1 MQLLERNFMK
11 FIYKLLV
18 AFSCLS
24 VSLAFAVY
32 PEKQIS
38 IVVPFPPGG
47 STDVLGRILGQ
58 SMSKDL
64 GQSVIIENTGG
75 AGGTIG
81 AAKVA
86 KASPDGYTLLF
97 HNMAQA
103 SAPALYTKLP
113 YDPATD
119 FIPIGIVTDVPMVL
133 VARKDFP
140 AESLQGFIDY
150 VRANPDKV
158 NFANAG
164 VGATSNLCEVLMKST
179 LGASWLS
186 VSYKGTGPA
195 LNDLLAGQVDV
206 ICDQPASTLQH
217 IRAGSIKAL
226 AVASKDRISS
236 LPSTPTFS
244 QSGIPGF
251 QLSVWHALYAPKD
264 TPKPV
269 IDRLT
274 KSLNTAL
281 KDPNL
286 VRRFGE
292 MDASVATPAIAN
304 PSYASKFLLIDIER
318 WKVAMKNAG
327 VKPQ

>member
-1 MQLLERNFMK
+1 MK
-11 FIYKLLV
+11 FIYKLLLM
-18 AFSCLS
+18 FSCFS
-24 VSLAFAVY
+24 VSPAFAVY
-32 PEKQIS
+32 PEKQLT
-38 IVVPFPPGG
+38 IVVPYPPGG
-47 STDVLGRILGQ
+47 STDVLGRILAQ

-64 GQSVIIENTGG
+64 GQAVIVENTGG

-103 SAPALYTKLP
+103 SAPALYAKLP
-113 YDPATD
+113 YDPVAD
-119 FIPIGIVTDVPMVL
+119 FISIGMVTEVPMVL

-150 VRANPDKV
+150 VKANPDKV

-179 LGASWLS
+179 LAASWIS

-226 AVASKDRISS
+226 AVANKERISS
-236 LPSTPTFS
+236 LPTTPTFS

-264 TPKPV
+264 TPKPA

-274 KSLNTAL
+274 KALNNAL

-292 MDASVATPAIAN
+292 MDASVATPAVAN
-304 PSYASKFLLIDIER
+304 PGYASKFLLTDIER

>member
-1 MQLLERNFMK
+1 MK
-11 FIYKLLV
+11 FIYKLLLV
-18 AFSCLS
+18 FSCLS

-32 PEKQIS
+32 PEKQLT
-38 IVVPFPPGG
+38 IVVPYPPGG
-47 STDVLGRILGQ
+47 STDVLGRILAQ
-58 SMSKDL
+58 SISKDL
-64 GQSVIIENTGG
+64 GQAVIIENTGG

-86 KASPDGYTLLF
+86 KAGPDGYTLLF

-103 SAPALYTKLP
+103 SAPALYAKLP

-119 FIPIGIVTDVPMVL
+119 FIPIGMVTEVPMVL

-164 VGATSNLCEVLMKST
+164 IGATSNLCEVMMKST

-226 AVASKDRISS
+226 AVANKERISS
-236 LPSTPTFS
+236 LPTTPTFS
-244 QSGIPGF
+244 QSGMPSF
-251 QLSVWHALYAPKD
+251 QLSVWHALNAPKD
-264 TPKPV
+264 TPKSV

-274 KSLNTAL
+274 KALNNAL
-281 KDPNL
+281 KDPVL

-304 PSYASKFLLIDIER
+304 PSYASKFLLTDIER

>member
-1 MQLLERNFMK
+1 MK
-11 FIYKLLV
+11 FIQKVLS
-18 AFSCLS
+18 AIICFS
-24 VSLAFAVY
+24 VTAAFAAY
-32 PEKQIS
+32 PEKQITM
-38 IVVPFPPGG
+38 VVPYPPGG
-47 STDVLGRILGQ
+47 STDVLGRILAQ

-64 GQSVIIENTGG
+64 GQPIIVENVGG

-81 AAKVA
+81 ANKVA
-86 KASPDGYTLLF
+86 KANPDGYTILF

-103 SAPALYTKLP
+103 SAPALYSKLP

-119 FIPIGIVTDVPMVL
+119 FAAIGMVTDVPMVL

-179 LGASWLS
+179 LSASWLS
-186 VSYKGTGPA
+186 ISYKGTGPA

-217 IRAGSIKAL
+217 IRAGNVKAL
-226 AVASKDRISS
+226 AVANKERISS
-236 LPSTPTFS
+236 LPTTPTFS

-264 TPKPV
+264 TPKPI

-274 KSLNTAL
+274 KALNNAL
-281 KDPNL
+281 KDPIL

-292 MDASVATPAIAN
+292 MDASVATSAIAN
-304 PSYASKFLLIDIER
+304 PAYASKFLVIDIDR

>member
-1 MQLLERNFMK
+1 MK
-11 FIYKLLV
+11 FIYKLLL

-32 PEKQIS
+32 PEKQLT
-38 IVVPFPPGG
+38 IVVPYPPGG
-47 STDVLGRILGQ
+47 STDVLGRILAQ
-58 SMSKDL
+58 YMSKDL
-64 GQSVIIENTGG
+64 GQAVIVENTGG

-86 KASPDGYTLLF
+86 KAGPDGYTLLF

-103 SAPALYTKLP
+103 SAPALYAKLP
-113 YDPATD
+113 YDPAAD
-119 FIPIGIVTDVPMVL
+119 FIPIGMVTEVPMVL

-164 VGATSNLCEVLMKST
+164 IGATSNLCEVLMKST

-226 AVASKDRISS
+226 AVANKERISS
-236 LPSTPTFS
+236 LPTTPTFS
-244 QSGIPGF
+244 QSGMPGF

-264 TPKPV
+264 TPKSV

-274 KSLNTAL
+274 KALNNAL
-281 KDPNL
+281 KDPVL

-304 PSYASKFLLIDIER
+304 PSYASKFLLTDIER

>member
-1 MQLLERNFMK
+1 MK
-11 FIYKLLV
+11 FIYKLLL

-32 PEKQIS
+32 PEKQLT
-38 IVVPFPPGG
+38 IVVPYPPGG
-47 STDVLGRILGQ
+47 STDVLGRILAQ
-58 SMSKDL
+58 SISKDL
-64 GQSVIIENTGG
+64 GQAVIIENTGG

-86 KASPDGYTLLF
+86 KAGPDGYTLLF

-103 SAPALYTKLP
+103 SAPALYAKLP

-119 FIPIGIVTDVPMVL
+119 FIPIGMVTEVPMVL

-164 VGATSNLCEVLMKST
+164 IGATSNLCEVLMKST

-226 AVASKDRISS
+226 AVANKERISS
-236 LPSTPTFS
+236 LPTTPTFS
-244 QSGIPGF
+244 QSGMPGF

-264 TPKPV
+264 TPKSV

-274 KSLNTAL
+274 KALNNAL
-281 KDPNL
+281 KDPVL

-304 PSYASKFLLIDIER
+304 PSYASKFLLTDIER

>member
-1 MQLLERNFMK
+1 MK
-11 FIYKLLV
+11 FIYKLLL
-18 AFSCLS
+18 AFSCFS
-24 VSLAFAVY
+24 ASLAFAAY

-47 STDVLGRILGQ
+47 STDVLGRILAQ

>member
-1 MQLLERNFMK
+1 MKLTSNLQPIRLLA
-11 FIYKLLV
+11 LL
-18 AFSCLS
+18 ALIGFTSIS
-24 VSLAFAVY
+24 ALAQSFPNKPV
-32 PEKQIS
+32 KV
-38 IVVPFPPGG
+38 IVTFPPGG
-47 STDVLGRILGQ
+47 TPDIYGRILSQ
-58 SMSKDL
+58 ELSNLWK
-64 GQSVIIENTGG
+64 QPVVVENKTG
-75 AGGTIG
+75 ASGTIG
-81 AAKVA
+81 TDFVA
-86 KASPDGYTLLF
+86 KSSPDGYTLLF

-103 SAPALYTKLP
+103 SAPALYTKLS

-164 VGATSNLCEVLMKST
+164 VGATTNLCEVLIKST

-274 KSLNTAL
+274 KSLNNAL

-292 MDASVATPAIAN
+292 MDGSVATPAIAN
-304 PSYASKFLLIDIER
+304 PTYASKFLLTDIER

>member
-1 MQLLERNFMK
+1 MK
-11 FIYKLLV
+11 FIYKLFV

-32 PEKQIS
+32 PEKQLT
-38 IVVPFPPGG
+38 IVVPYPPGG
-47 STDVLGRILGQ
+47 STDVLGRILAQ
-58 SMSKDL
+58 YMSKDL
-64 GQSVIIENTGG
+64 GQAVIVENTGG

-86 KASPDGYTLLF
+86 KAGPDGYTLLF

-103 SAPALYTKLP
+103 SAPALYAKLP

-119 FIPIGIVTDVPMVL
+119 FIPIGMVTEVPMVL

-164 VGATSNLCEVLMKST
+164 IGATSNLCEVLMKST

-226 AVASKDRISS
+226 AVANKERISS
-236 LPSTPTFS
+236 LPTTPTFS
-244 QSGIPGF
+244 QSGMPGF

-264 TPKPV
+264 TPKSV

-274 KSLNTAL
+274 KALNNAL
-281 KDPNL
+281 KDSVL

-304 PSYASKFLLIDIER
+304 PSYASKFLLTDIER

>member
-1 MQLLERNFMK
+1 MK

-32 PEKQIS
+32 PEKQLT
-38 IVVPFPPGG
+38 IVVPYPPGG
-47 STDVLGRILGQ
+47 STDVLGRILAQ
-58 SMSKDL
+58 YLSKDL
-64 GQSVIIENTGG
+64 GQAVIVENTGG

-86 KASPDGYTLLF
+86 KAGSDGYSLLF

-103 SAPALYTKLP
+103 SAPALYAKLP

-119 FIPIGIVTDVPMVL
+119 FIPIGMVTEVPMVL

-164 VGATSNLCEVLMKST
+164 IGATSNLCEVLMKST

-226 AVASKDRISS
+226 AVANKERISS
-236 LPSTPTFS
+236 LPTTPTFS
-244 QSGIPGF
+244 QSGMPGF

-264 TPKPV
+264 TPKSV

-274 KSLNTAL
+274 KALNNAL
-281 KDPNL
+281 KDPVL

-292 MDASVATPAIAN
+292 MDASVATAAIAN
-304 PSYASKFLLIDIER
+304 PSYASKFLLTDIER

>member
-1 MQLLERNFMK
+1 MK
-11 FIYKLLV
+11 FIYKLFLM
-18 AFSCLS
+18 FICFS

-32 PEKQIS
+32 PEKQLT
-38 IVVPFPPGG
+38 IVVPYPPGG
-47 STDVLGRILGQ
+47 STDVLGRILAQ

-64 GQSVIIENTGG
+64 GQAVIVENTGG

-103 SAPALYTKLP
+103 SAPALYAKLP
-113 YDPATD
+113 YDPVAD
-119 FIPIGIVTDVPMVL
+119 FISIGMVTEVPMVL

-150 VRANPDKV
+150 VKANPDKV

-179 LGASWLS
+179 LGASWIS

-226 AVASKDRISS
+226 AVASKERISS
-236 LPSTPTFS
+236 LPTTPTFS
-244 QSGIPGF
+244 QSGLPGF

-264 TPKPV
+264 TPKPT

-274 KSLNTAL
+274 KALNNAL
-281 KDPNL
+281 KDPGL

-304 PSYASKFLLIDIER
+304 PTYASKFLLTDIER

>member
-1 MQLLERNFMK
+1 MK
-11 FIYKLLV
+11 IFYKLLL
-18 AFSCLS
+18 AFCYFSA
-24 VSLAFAVY
+24 SLAFAAY
-32 PEKQIS
+32 PEKQVTIL
-38 IVVPFPPGG
+38 VPSPPGG
-47 STDVLGRILGQ
+47 STDVLGRVLAQ

-64 GQSVIIENTGG
+64 GQAVIIENSGG

-86 KASPDGYTLLF
+86 KANPDGYTLLF

-103 SAPALYTKLP
+103 SAPALYAKLP

-119 FIPIGIVTDVPMVL
+119 FSPIGMVTDVPMVL

-150 VRANPDKV
+150 VKANPDKV

-164 VGATSNLCEVLMKST
+164 VGATTNLCEVMMKST
-179 LGASWLS
+179 LGVSWVS

-217 IRAGSIKAL
+217 IRAGNIKAL
-226 AVASKDRISS
+226 AVASKERISS
-236 LPSTPTFS
+236 LPTTPTFS
-244 QSGIPGF
+244 QSGMPGF

-269 IDRLT
+269 VDRIT
-274 KSLNTAL
+274 KALNNAL
-281 KDPNL
+281 KDPGL

-292 MDASVATPAIAN
+292 MDASVATPATAN
-304 PSYASKFLLIDIER
+304 PSYASKFLLADIER

>member
-1 MQLLERNFMK
+1 MK

-113 YDPATD
+113 YDPAAD

-269 IDRLT
+269 IDRLI

-304 PSYASKFLLIDIER
+304 PSYASKFLLTDIER

>member
-1 MQLLERNFMK
+1 MK
-11 FIYKLLV
+11 IFYKLLLV
-18 AFSCLS
+18 FCCFS
-24 VSLAFAVY
+24 VSLAFAAY
-32 PEKQIS
+32 PEKQVTIL
-38 IVVPFPPGG
+38 VPYPPGG
-47 STDVLGRILGQ
+47 STDVLGRVLAQ

-64 GQSVIIENTGG
+64 GQAVIVENSGG

-86 KASPDGYTLLF
+86 KANPDGYTLLF

-103 SAPALYTKLP
+103 SAPALYAKLP

-119 FIPIGIVTDVPMVL
+119 FSPIGMVTDVPMVL

-150 VRANPDKV
+150 VKANPDKV

-164 VGATSNLCEVLMKST
+164 VGATTNLCEVLMKST
-179 LGASWLS
+179 LGASWVS

-217 IRAGSIKAL
+217 IRAGNIKAL
-226 AVASKDRISS
+226 AVASKERISS
-236 LPSTPTFS
+236 LPTTPTFS
-244 QSGIPGF
+244 QSGMPGF

-269 IDRLT
+269 VDRIT
-274 KSLNTAL
+274 KALNNAL
-281 KDPNL
+281 KDPGL
-286 VRRFGE
+286 IRRFGE

-304 PSYASKFLLIDIER
+304 PSYASKFLLTDIER

>member
-1 MQLLERNFMK
+1 MK
-11 FIYKLLV
+11 FIYKLLL
-18 AFSCLS
+18 AFSCFA
-24 VSLAFAVY
+24 VSLAFAAY
-32 PEKQIS
+32 PEKQLT
-38 IVVPFPPGG
+38 IVVPYPPGG
-47 STDVLGRILGQ
+47 STDVLGRILAQ

-64 GQSVIIENTGG
+64 GQAVIVENTGG

-86 KASPDGYTLLF
+86 KASPDGYILLF

-103 SAPALYTKLP
+103 SAPALYAKLP
-113 YDPATD
+113 YDPVTD
-119 FIPIGIVTDVPMVL
+119 FISIGMVTEVPMVL

-150 VRANPDKV
+150 VKANPDKV

-179 LGASWLS
+179 LGASWIS

-226 AVASKDRISS
+226 AVASKERISS
-236 LPSTPTFS
+236 LPTTPTFS
-244 QSGIPGF
+244 QSGLPGF

-264 TPKPV
+264 TPKPT

-274 KSLNTAL
+274 KALNNAL
-281 KDPNL
+281 KDPGL

-304 PSYASKFLLIDIER
+304 PTYASKFLLTDIER

>member
-1 MQLLERNFMK
+1 MK
-11 FIYKLLV
+11 IIHKLLLV
-18 AFSCLS
+18 FSCLS
-24 VSLAFAVY
+24 ASLAFAVY

-47 STDVLGRILGQ
+47 STDVLGRILAQ

-64 GQSVIIENTGG
+64 GQTVIVENSGG

-103 SAPALYTKLP
+103 SAPALYSKLP

-140 AESLQGFIDY
+140 AESLQGFIY
-150 VRANPDKV
+150 FVRANPDKV

-164 VGATSNLCEVLMKST
+164 VGATSNLCEVLIKST

-292 MDASVATPAIAN
+292 MDGSVATPAIAN
-304 PSYASKFLLIDIER
+304 PSYASKFLLTDIER